1 MSADI
6 LTFIIQVSLEA
17 EERQILDVFLKYLFS
32 VRDGGL
38 LGSVWGTTY
47 NSCSVLLPDC
57 YHTAETKVKVT
68 TDIVIA
74 HLGFP

>member
-38 LGSVWGTTY
+38 LGSVWGTT
-47 NSCSVLLPDC
+47 
-57 YHTAETKVKVT
+57 
-68 TDIVIA
+68 
-74 HLGFP
+74 